1 MSKKF
6 TDQAMK
12 QSSKPA
18 GSMNQEEVNRV
29 KSKKIF
35 GCVITARQDGWV
47 KMIMATGGS
56 SVISVVRSTIF
67 SVLALI
73 T

>member
-1 MSKKF
+1 
-6 TDQAMK
+6 MK

-47 KMIMATGGS
+47 KMIIATG
-56 SVISVVRSTIF
+56 
-67 SVLALI
+67 
-73 T
+73 